1 MKDILEQSAK
11 TWLMVTSIY
20 TTATTKTIQPF
31 ERNEGLKWKL
41 RPILRIEFARKC
53 YFLHLLKRRG
63 PKVCGT
69 ILGKCSWV
77 AEVAKLF
84 RQFLQWSRLTFFL
97 SWGLTWHAR
106 WSLGF
111 FSSRFLWLSGGVSC
125 SSFRERGRASFRLIV
140 GFHLMSAFDV
150 AEQLRF

>member
-1 MKDILEQSAK
+1 MTNGHIHIHDGDDEDHPAFWK
-11 TWLMVTSIY
+11 
-20 TTATTKTIQPF
+20 
-31 ERNEGLKWKL
+31 KWRRKVKAQAY
-41 RPILRIEFARKC
+41 IERIEFARKC

-111 FSSRFLWLSGGVSC
+111 FSSRFLWLSEGVSC